1 MKATGFIKEIDDL
14 GRIVIPKSVR
24 KAIGVNA
31 GDSLQLF
38 LEDGAVVL
46 KKLSTECVFCG
57 SDASLREFGGKHV
70 CADCIAKLSV

>member
-38 LEDGAVVL
+38 LHKISLL
-46 KKLSTECVFCG
+46 K
-57 SDASLREFGGKHV
+57 GKRV
-70 CADCIAKLSV
+70 A